1 MKGDMGMKTSAT
13 VLFLALSAGQ
23 VLGQS
28 LLRPRETPPPA
39 MLVNADGSPAL
50 PPNEDLQAMSML
62 YIDPPKPRRF
72 EVNQQVMILVD
83 ENSQATSK
91 ESLETN
97 KDVQMDASLKKFP
110 SLKDLIEGELRTGAS
125 SPVGEISAA
134 DKQKF
139 KGDGTYTRNDR
150 FTAKITA
157 TVIDVKPN
165 GLMVL
170 EARKTITTNGETKT
184 IVLSGT
190 CRREDV
196 TSANTVLS
204 SQLANLAIVQNT
216 EGDLK
221 DSASKG
227 WITRVLEAVFSF

>member
-1 MKGDMGMKTSAT
+1 
-13 VLFLALSAGQ
+13 V
-23 VLGQS
+23 
-28 LLRPRETPPPA
+28 
-39 MLVNADGSPAL
+39 
-50 PPNEDLQAMSML
+50 
-62 YIDPPKPRRF
+62 
-72 EVNQQVMILVD
+72 
-83 ENSQATSK
+83 
-91 ESLETN
+91 
-97 KDVQMDASLKKFP
+97 
-110 SLKDLIEGELRTGAS
+110 RTGARRSLWGTGQS
-125 SPVGEISAA
+125 SPVGEVSAA

-150 FTAKITA
+150 VTAKITA

-216 EGDLK
+216 DGDLK

>member
-1 MKGDMGMKTSAT
+1 MKTAIAA
-13 VLFLALSAGQ
+13 VLAGS
-23 VLGQS
+23 VVGTAMGQS
-28 LLRPRETPPPA
+28 LLRPRDTAPPA

-50 PPNEDLQAMSML
+50 PPNEDLAAVSMM

-83 ENSQATSK
+83 ENSQSQSK
-91 ESLETN
+91 ESLETSKN
-97 KDVQMDASLKKFP
+97 ATMDASIKKMP
-110 SLKDLIEGELRTGAS
+110 SLVGLFDGRLEEAAG
-125 SPVGEISAA
+125 SPLTSMSTS
-134 DKQKF
+134 DQQKY
-139 KGDGTYTRNDR
+139 KGDGTYQRNDR
-150 FTAKITA
+150 FTAKISA

-170 EARKTITTNGETKT
+170 EARKSITTNGETQT

-196 TSANTVLS
+196 TNANTVLS
-204 SQLANLAIVQNT
+204 SQLANLTLVQKT